1 MKIKDGY
8 LLRNVANN
16 YIVVAVGEAGIDFN
30 GIITINETGAMLWKF
45 LEDGVS
51 KDELV
56 LKLTEEYEVSKEIAE
71 ADVDSFL
78 NIMKEADL
86 LDN

>member
-1 MKIKDGY
+1 MKIKEGY

-30 GIITINETGAMLWKF
+30 GIITINETGAMLWE
-45 LEDGVS
+45 LLAGGAS

-56 LKLTEEYEVSKEIAE
+56 SKLTEEYDVSKEIAE
-71 ADVDSFL
+71 ADVDAFL

-86 LDN
+86 LEN